1 MRVAQTRKVLA
12 SVVPGSAVP
21 PSAARSS
28 AGSLRTQHA
37 RISRAGVGA
46 WWVPGAGRASC
57 LGVLASAGQGVQGS
71 RGRSWEARLGRASA
85 RNHLL
90 LHSITATRCSCCSSR
105 SLADQ
110 VRAQADH
117 LEEVVTLRERARR
130 RSACGMA
137 CACEED
143 EAPVSQLWAARTH
156 LGVGVVTNRSV
167 ASCILSSLRT
177 LILV

>member
-1 MRVAQTRKVLA
+1 MRVAQTRKVPA

-110 VRAQADH
+110 ARAQADH
-117 LEEVVTLRERARR
+117 LEEGMNLRKRASW
-130 RSACGMA
+130 RSACGMRHGVRVRGGRSA
-137 CACEED
+137 GIAGLGG
-143 EAPVSQLWAARTH
+143 AHASGRGKRRAAH
-156 LGVGVVTNRSV
+156 LHQVQTSKR
-167 ASCILSSLRT
+167 LE
-177 LILV
+177 